1 MKAVKLLAAGAVLAV
16 AVSLA
21 GAQNNTPAA
30 APDGALLYQN
40 YCAACHMSDG
50 RGAEGAGRYP
60 NLAGNPAVEV
70 SPQLVVMRIL
80 KGMGAMPAFA
90 SQSNENVAAI
100 VNHVRTELNSATE
113 EIDAQFVE
121 AMR

>member
-1 MKAVKLLAAGAVLAV
+1 MKAVKLFTAGAVLTV

-21 GAQNNTPAA
+21 GAQNNAPAA
-30 APDGALLYQN
+30 APDGAVLYQN

-60 NLAGNPAVEV
+60 NLPGNPAVEV
-70 SPQLVVMRIL
+70 SPQLGVTRIL
-80 KGMGAMPAFA
+80 KGMGAMPSFA

-100 VNHVRTELNSATE
+100 VNHVRTGLNSATD
-113 EIDAQFVE
+113 EIDAEFVE